1 MDAADRLATEELG
14 LVMPECCTV
23 VEDLQM
29 RVESSTAV
37 LAPYRLISGP
47 VAWWHVQLGAI
58 ALLNLVLWALSAAAV
73 ARGPVVNAA
82 CLMQLILSAVYMLG
96 CAFRS
101 VLPVYDIPRIVIVES
116 RLSSVMVGRSVATV
130 AELCFAIQWALI
142 LHRMALLSHSP
153 FGDVASLAIVPL
165 VIVAECCSW
174 HAVLTTEQRG
184 HMVENSLWG
193 VAAALVVASLLV
205 IGPHRHAEFYWPMLI
220 WSIGG
225 AAYAAFIFLLD
236 VPMYWSRWLADRAA
250 GRRYLSV
257 AQGVADVC
265 RRQVVSYRWED
276 WKSEML
282 WMSLYF
288 SLGVW
293 ASISL
298 VYASIALGAYSR
310 F

>member
-1 MDAADRLATEELG
+1 
-14 LVMPECCTV
+14 
-23 VEDLQM
+23 M

-37 LAPYRLISGP
+37 VSPARLISGP

-73 ARGPVVNAA
+73 ARGPAVNAA
-82 CLMQLILSAVYMLG
+82 CLTQLLLSAVYMLG

-116 RLSSVMVGRSVATV
+116 RLSSVMVGRSVATI
-130 AELCFAIQWALI
+130 AELCFALQWALL
-142 LHRMALLSHSP
+142 LHRMAVLSHSP
-153 FGDVASLAIVPL
+153 FGNAVSLVIVPL

-205 IGPHRHAEFYWPMLI
+205 IGPHRHADFYWPMVI

-225 AAYAAFIFLLD
+225 AAYAGFIFLLD

-257 AQGVADVC
+257 AQGVVDVC

>member
-1 MDAADRLATEELG
+1 MRRPADGKPADWPAGSTPAL
-14 LVMPECCTV
+14 
-23 VEDLQM
+23 LQ
-29 RVESSTAV
+29 
-37 LAPYRLISGP
+37 PYRQISGA

-58 ALLNLVLWALSAAAV
+58 ALLNLVLWALAAAAV
-73 ARGPVVNAA
+73 ARGQSGATSDCIV
-82 CLMQLILSAVYMLG
+82 QLVLAAVYMLG
-96 CAFRS
+96 CAYRS
-101 VLPVYDIPRIVIVES
+101 VLPVYDIPRIVIVDS

-130 AELCFAIQWALI
+130 AELCFAAQWALL
-142 LHRMALLSHSP
+142 LHRLALLAGSP
-153 FGDVASLAIVPL
+153 FSHAASLAIMPL
-165 VIVAECCSW
+165 VIIAECCSW

-205 IGPHRHAEFYWPMLI
+205 IGPHRHANFYWPMII

-225 AAYAAFIFLLD
+225 AAYAAFIFLFD
-236 VPMYWSRWLADRAA
+236 VPMYGSRWLADRAA
-250 GRRYLSV
+250 GRRYMSV
-257 AQGVADVC
+257 AQGIVDVC

-288 SLGVW
+288 SFGVW

-298 VYASIALGAYSR
+298 VHASISLDAYTR

>member
-1 MDAADRLATEELG
+1 
-14 LVMPECCTV
+14 
-23 VEDLQM
+23 M

-37 LAPYRLISGP
+37 LAPNRLISGP

-73 ARGPVVNAA
+73 ARGHAVNAA
-82 CLMQLILSAVYMLG
+82 CLMQLMLSAVYMLG

-153 FGDVASLAIVPL
+153 FGDAVSLAIVPL

-193 VAAALVVASLLV
+193 IAAALVVASLLV
-205 IGPHRHAEFYWPMLI
+205 IGPHRHAQFYWPMVI

-257 AQGVADVC
+257 AQGVVDVC